1 MKRPWVSVLIALLV
15 VLIGSSAFAFYGLAP
30 RHMWDGWSPG
40 PAHMWGGYGWYEDE
54 DSGPQRGFKR
64 LPYKYEVPTEIA
76 QKMRELER
84 AKLDLRYLF
93 LEDEIDKEK
102 AKQIHEKILSLRTE
116 ISRWQFE
123 QWLTNAPRWQQEK
136 SPNKQ

>member
-1 MKRPWVSVLIALLV
+1 MNNLHQPLAEVVGHEKTWVSVLIALLV

-40 PAHMWGGYGWYEDE
+40 PAHMWEVTAGMKTKIQVRSVGLRDCLINTR
-54 DSGPQRGFKR
+54 SQQRLLKR
-64 LPYKYEVPTEIA
+64 CVSSS
-76 QKMRELER
+76 

-116 ISRWQFE
+116 ISGGN
-123 QWLTNAPRWQQEK
+123 LN
-136 SPNKQ
+136 NG